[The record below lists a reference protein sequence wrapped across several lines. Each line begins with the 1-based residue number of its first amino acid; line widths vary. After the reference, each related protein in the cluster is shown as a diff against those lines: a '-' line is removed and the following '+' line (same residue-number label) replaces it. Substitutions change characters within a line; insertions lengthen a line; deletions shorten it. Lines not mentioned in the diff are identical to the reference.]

1 MKTNKILKIDGTVLD
16 KVQLESHLQKSAS
29 NYNLVNKSS
38 KETYPIPQLLENFEF
53 IKSVYNLLNS
63 HLKLGISTHPAGEWL
78 LDNFYIVEET
88 VKQIK
93 KELTLK
99 KYVNFLG
106 IANGKYKGFARIY
119 VLAGE
124 IVAYTDNKIDKKD
137 LEEYL
142 KSYQM
147 SKTLS
152 MEEIWNIGLFLQIA
166 IIENI
171 REICEKIYSSQIQK
185 DMDEEQINIFIEENN
200 LGEEEAEYIKNI
212 FYGIKENK
220 EKIEKLISSNLKE
233 KWSMDRISKI
243 DLSILKLAIFELVY
257 SKLPYKVAIN
267 EAVELAKK
275 YGEDSSKSFVNGV
288 LASIVKEKKLDE
300 EE

>member
-1 MKTNKILKIDGTVLD
+1 MKRT
-16 KVQLESHLQKSAS
+16 
-29 NYNLVNKSS
+29 
-38 KETYPIPQLLENFEF
+38 ET
-53 IKSVYNLLNS
+53 
-63 HLKLGISTHPAGEWL
+63 
-78 LDNFYIVEET
+78 
-88 VKQIK
+88 
-93 KELTLK
+93 
-99 KYVNFLG
+99 
-106 IANGKYKGFARIY
+106 
-119 VLAGE
+119 
-124 IVAYTDNKIDKKD
+124 
-137 LEEYL
+137 
-142 KSYQM
+142 
-147 SKTLS
+147 
-152 MEEIWNIGLFLQIA
+152 
-166 IIENI
+166 
-171 REICEKIYSSQIQK
+171 REQAFRLIYSSQIQK

-212 FYGIKENK
+212 FYGIKEYK
-220 EKIEKLISSNLKE
+220 EEIEKLISSNLKE

>member
-1 MKTNKILKIDGTVLD
+1 MKRT
-16 KVQLESHLQKSAS
+16 
-29 NYNLVNKSS
+29 
-38 KETYPIPQLLENFEF
+38 ET
-53 IKSVYNLLNS
+53 
-63 HLKLGISTHPAGEWL
+63 
-78 LDNFYIVEET
+78 
-88 VKQIK
+88 
-93 KELTLK
+93 
-99 KYVNFLG
+99 
-106 IANGKYKGFARIY
+106 
-119 VLAGE
+119 
-124 IVAYTDNKIDKKD
+124 
-137 LEEYL
+137 
-142 KSYQM
+142 
-147 SKTLS
+147 
-152 MEEIWNIGLFLQIA
+152 
-166 IIENI
+166 
-171 REICEKIYSSQIQK
+171 REQAFRLIYSSQIQK

-220 EKIEKLISSNLKE
+220 EEIEKLISSNLKE

-243 DLSILKLAIFELVY
+243 DLSILKLAIFELIY

>member
-1 MKTNKILKIDGTVLD
+1 MKRT
-16 KVQLESHLQKSAS
+16 
-29 NYNLVNKSS
+29 
-38 KETYPIPQLLENFEF
+38 ET
-53 IKSVYNLLNS
+53 
-63 HLKLGISTHPAGEWL
+63 
-78 LDNFYIVEET
+78 
-88 VKQIK
+88 
-93 KELTLK
+93 
-99 KYVNFLG
+99 
-106 IANGKYKGFARIY
+106 
-119 VLAGE
+119 
-124 IVAYTDNKIDKKD
+124 
-137 LEEYL
+137 
-142 KSYQM
+142 
-147 SKTLS
+147 
-152 MEEIWNIGLFLQIA
+152 
-166 IIENI
+166 
-171 REICEKIYSSQIQK
+171 REQAFRLIYSSQIQK

-220 EKIEKLISSNLKE
+220 EEIEKLISSNLKE

-257 SKLPYKVAIN
+257 SKLQYKVAIN

>member
-1 MKTNKILKIDGTVLD
+1 MKRT
-16 KVQLESHLQKSAS
+16 
-29 NYNLVNKSS
+29 
-38 KETYPIPQLLENFEF
+38 ET
-53 IKSVYNLLNS
+53 
-63 HLKLGISTHPAGEWL
+63 
-78 LDNFYIVEET
+78 
-88 VKQIK
+88 
-93 KELTLK
+93 
-99 KYVNFLG
+99 
-106 IANGKYKGFARIY
+106 
-119 VLAGE
+119 
-124 IVAYTDNKIDKKD
+124 
-137 LEEYL
+137 
-142 KSYQM
+142 
-147 SKTLS
+147 
-152 MEEIWNIGLFLQIA
+152 
-166 IIENI
+166 
-171 REICEKIYSSQIQK
+171 REQAFRLIYSSQIQK

-212 FYGIKENK
+212 FYEIKEYK
-220 EKIEKLISSNLKE
+220 EEIEKLISSNLKE

>member
-1 MKTNKILKIDGTVLD
+1 MKRT
-16 KVQLESHLQKSAS
+16 
-29 NYNLVNKSS
+29 
-38 KETYPIPQLLENFEF
+38 ET
-53 IKSVYNLLNS
+53 
-63 HLKLGISTHPAGEWL
+63 
-78 LDNFYIVEET
+78 
-88 VKQIK
+88 
-93 KELTLK
+93 
-99 KYVNFLG
+99 
-106 IANGKYKGFARIY
+106 
-119 VLAGE
+119 
-124 IVAYTDNKIDKKD
+124 
-137 LEEYL
+137 
-142 KSYQM
+142 
-147 SKTLS
+147 
-152 MEEIWNIGLFLQIA
+152 
-166 IIENI
+166 
-171 REICEKIYSSQIQK
+171 REQAFRLIYSSQIQK

-212 FYGIKENK
+212 FYGIKDNK
-220 EKIEKLISSNLKE
+220 EEIEKLISSNLKE